1 MGREWNAPREKLGFI
16 SFQFMSMCVLAVGCC
31 LGLNVEG
38 KLGIGVGTWHEQES
52 TSRIEEEDEIKFEES

>member
-1 MGREWNAPREKLGFI
+1 M
-16 SFQFMSMCVLAVGCC
+16 LAVGCC